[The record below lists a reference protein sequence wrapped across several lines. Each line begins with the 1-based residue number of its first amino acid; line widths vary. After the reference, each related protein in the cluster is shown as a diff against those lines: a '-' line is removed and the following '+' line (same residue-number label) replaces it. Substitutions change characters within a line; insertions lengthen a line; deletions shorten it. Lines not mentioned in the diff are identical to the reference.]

1 MIVHSNLHNLR
12 HKNMDHFTVQ
22 FIKILYTAVFYLVP
36 NNVNYRTDVQLV
48 ILSRMLMSNSKVNA
62 TVMNVTNVVVTSDNE
77 TIMTMKPSISYPDVV
92 RTQIPPVDIQPPRT
106 AGRYSLCCR
115 IGNSIRVTIVFHAA
129 AVSNVHA
136 DSALLWLSIVQTA
149 LLYILLIL
157 ESII

>member
-1 MIVHSNLHNLR
+1 
-12 HKNMDHFTVQ
+12 
-22 FIKILYTAVFYLVP
+22 
-36 NNVNYRTDVQLV
+36 
-48 ILSRMLMSNSKVNA
+48 MLMYNSKVNA
-62 TVMNVTNVVVTSDNE
+62 TVMNVTIVVVTSDNE

-106 AGRYSLCCR
+106 VGRYSLCCP
-115 IGNSIRVTIVFHAA
+115 IGNSITVTIVFHAA

-136 DSALLWLSIVQTA
+136 DSALLWLSILPTA

>member
-1 MIVHSNLHNLR
+1 MIGHSNLHNLR
-12 HKNMDHFTVQ
+12 HKNTDHCTGQV
-22 FIKILYTAVFYLVP
+22 IKIWYTAVLYLIP

-48 ILSRMLMSNSKVNA
+48 ILCWMLMSNSKVNA

-106 AGRYSLCCR
+106 AGRFSLCCR

-129 AVSNVHA
+129 AISNVHA
-136 DSALLWLSIVQTA
+136 DSALLWLSIVPTA

>member
-1 MIVHSNLHNLR
+1 MIVHSNLHNSR
-12 HKNMDHFTVQ
+12 HKNMDNFSGQ
-22 FIKILYTAVFYLVP
+22 AIKIWYAAVLHLIP
-36 NNVNYRTDVQLV
+36 NNVNYRTDVQLA
-48 ILSRMLMSNSKVNA
+48 ILSWMLMSNSKVNT
-62 TVMNVTNVVVTSDNE
+62 TVMNVTIVVVTSDNE

-115 IGNSIRVTIVFHAA
+115 IGNSIRVTIVLHTA

-136 DSALLWLSIVQTA
+136 DSALLWLSIVPTA

-157 ESII
+157 QSII

>member
-1 MIVHSNLHNLR
+1 MIVHSNLHKVR
-12 HKNMDHFTVQ
+12 HKNMDHFTGHAVT
-22 FIKILYTAVFYLVP
+22 FWRTEALYLIP
-36 NNVNYRTDVQLV
+36 NNVNYKTDVRLL
-48 ILSRMLMSNSKVNA
+48 ILSWMLMFNSKVNA
-62 TVMNVTNVVVTSDNE
+62 TVMNETNVVVTSDNE

-115 IGNSIRVTIVFHAA
+115 IGNSITVTIVFHAA
-129 AVSNVHA
+129 AISNVHA
-136 DSALLWLSIVQTA
+136 DSALLWLSIVTTA

>member
-1 MIVHSNLHNLR
+1 MIVRSNLHKLR
-12 HKNMDHFTVQ
+12 HKNMDQFTGQVR
-22 FIKILYTAVFYLVP
+22 KIWYTTVLYLIP

-48 ILSRMLMSNSKVNA
+48 MFPWMLMSNSKVNA

-115 IGNSIRVTIVFHAA
+115 IGNSITVTIVFHAA

-136 DSALLWLSIVQTA
+136 DSALLWLSIVPTA

>member
-1 MIVHSNLHNLR
+1 MIVHSNLNNIR
-12 HKNMDHFTVQ
+12 HKNMDQFTGKA
-22 FIKILYTAVFYLVP
+22 IKIWYTAVMYLIP
-36 NNVNYRTDVQLV
+36 KNVNYRPDVQLA
-48 ILSRMLMSNSKVNA
+48 ILFLNADVQLKLNS

-77 TIMTMKPSISYPDVV
+77 TIMTIKPSISYPDVV

-115 IGNSIRVTIVFHAA
+115 IGNSITVTIVFHAA

-136 DSALLWLSIVQTA
+136 DSALLWLSIVPTA

-157 ESII
+157 GSII

>member
-1 MIVHSNLHNLR
+1 MH
-12 HKNMDHFTVQ
+12 HFTGKAIT
-22 FIKILYTAVFYLVP
+22 FLYTIAFYLIL

-48 ILSRMLMSNSKVNA
+48 ILSRMLMYNSKVNV
-62 TVMNVTNVVVTSDNE
+62 TVMNVTNVVATSDNE

-115 IGNSIRVTIVFHAA
+115 IGNSITVTIVFHAA
-129 AVSNVHA
+129 AISYVLVYA
-136 DSALLWLSIVQTA
+136 DSALLWLSIVTTA

>member
-1 MIVHSNLHNLR
+1 MIVHSNLHNVR
-12 HKNMDHFTVQ
+12 HKNMDQFTGQ
-22 FIKILYTAVFYLVP
+22 AIKILHTAILYLKP
-36 NNVNYRTDVQLV
+36 KNANYRPGVQLA
-48 ILSRMLMSNSKVNA
+48 ILSWMLMYNSKVNA

-115 IGNSIRVTIVFHAA
+115 IGNSITVTIVFHAA

-136 DSALLWLSIVQTA
+136 DSALLWLSIVPTA

-157 ESII
+157 GSII

>member
-1 MIVHSNLHNLR
+1 
-12 HKNMDHFTVQ
+12 
-22 FIKILYTAVFYLVP
+22 
-36 NNVNYRTDVQLV
+36 
-48 ILSRMLMSNSKVNA
+48 
-62 TVMNVTNVVVTSDNE
+62 MNVTIVVVTSDNE

-106 AGRYSLCCR
+106 VGRYSLCCP
-115 IGNSIRVTIVFHAA
+115 IGNSITVTIVFHAA

-136 DSALLWLSIVQTA
+136 DSALLWLSILPTA